1 VFPAAEV
8 GIELETQGMTYS
20 AMWEYGRQDP
30 QTAQDITI
38 QQWWPTYVT
47 PYDALFN
54 MYHCQDEILYNQ
66 SYYCNPE
73 YDAMIDEADR
83 LTGTDR
89 EAAVEMFQEAQ
100 KILVE
105 ENPAIW
111 VMDILESFAISA
123 DIEGFVNNPAY
134 PGVVFIYDLTTTR

>member
-1 VFPAAEV
+1 
-8 GIELETQGMTYS
+8 M
-20 AMWEYGRQDP
+20 
-30 QTAQDITI
+30 
-38 QQWWPTYVT
+38 
-47 PYDALFN
+47 DALFN

-73 YDAMIDEADR
+73 FDEMIDEADR

-105 ENPAIW
+105 DCPAIW
-111 VMDILESFAISA
+111 VMEMLESFAFSA

-134 PGVVFIYDLTTTR
+134 PGVVFVYDLTTTR

>member
-1 VFPAAEV
+1 
-8 GIELETQGMTYS
+8 
-20 AMWEYGRQDP
+20 
-30 QTAQDITI
+30 
-38 QQWWPTYVT
+38 
-47 PYDALFN
+47 
-54 MYHCQDEILYNQ
+54 
-66 SYYCNPE
+66 
-73 YDAMIDEADR
+73 MIDEADR